1 MKFVA
6 ANFFFAMLVLCTAGA
21 ELSKERK
28 VMRTGDAV
36 ATQDKTITQV
46 VKMLEGILEKSKFE
60 GESERTAYAKYMC
73 DCDKRIE
80 EYTTTIATSQEDIT
94 LLANEIAQLK
104 AENGKLSTEC
114 AKLTAAI
121 AANEADQAALNSTR
135 ADENTKFLAFKSDL
149 DAAIGQLEEAVKT
162 LAEVSADQ
170 TLAEATAKDH
180 TKFMSGY
187 VTKYNPVSLLRVK
200 SSLKSVLA
208 VASAAM
214 DDKKART
221 MASFLQAPFTGSYTS
236 QSVEVMGI
244 LKNMK
249 DKFER
254 DVDEAVAQ
262 EAAQLE
268 AWTKV
273 IQIKIAEAADM
284 AKSYDKKQL
293 QLASNDDALSTKTG
307 QKTDT
312 EALMEEAESFLAQT
326 EEACAAKKKE
336 YAKRRLLQT
345 QEEAAL
351 SEAIAIL
358 DSDASFGTFGT
369 VSATSTGSLYPSALL
384 QLKSIRKHS
393 SEKEIQRSQLMQILQ
408 KAKGSKRVSKL
419 MSVVQA
425 TNVFQVVLDE
435 IDKMLEIIVEEGKA
449 DKENLDFCNS
459 ERTTNDGVIAEKTT
473 AIEEVLEPAIAKL
486 TKDINDPEVGLK
498 KQISDTEESLLQNKH
513 EQKTSTEE
521 RAEANALYKEDMANL
536 AEAKAILA
544 KALGVLK
551 AYYKYLDEQLK
562 LGLLQKRS
570 GHLADRRSMQAPKT
584 NTPLPTEDT
593 AVLKMQGESASGSNV
608 IDILS
613 HIRLETEEEE
623 KEAEISESN
632 ALQAYEA
639 EMAGLKSSEASLQ
652 STLATLEGDLATTEK
667 NLLQT
672 EEDLKTTEDEKAAAE
687 KYLADIKPG
696 CDFITANFETR
707 ENSRSVETGS
717 LQAAIVFIKST
728 PTYAAYEAEVHVES
742 LGGCVAACAPGEGL
756 VACKACLADVTVPAY
771 CAGHPDQADCG
782 SVETTPPPPTPPKAP
797 PKAGSKGIPKKTG
810 GAPKKTAGAKSSF
823 YTPPTPNLQGPT
835 FPTAGNALKGPPGF
849 KR

>member
-1 MKFVA
+1 MKQTMAVA
-6 ANFFFAMLVLCTAGA
+6 FFAFLVLIPAQA
-21 ELSKERK
+21 
-28 VMRTGDAV
+28 A
-36 ATQDKTITQV
+36 ATETRDKTITQV
-46 VKMLEGILEKSKFE
+46 VKMLQGMLDESKIQAD
-60 GESERTAYAKYMC
+60 SERTAYAKYIC
-73 DCDKRIE
+73 DCDKRTE
-80 EYTTTIATSQEDIT
+80 EYTGTIATSTEQISR
-94 LLANEIAQLK
+94 LANQIAQLK
-104 AENGKLSTEC
+104 ATNGELSTEC
-114 AKLTAAI
+114 DQLKKDM
-121 AANEADQAALNSTR
+121 AANEKAQQDQTNLRNNDNAAFVAL
-135 ADENTKFLAFKSDL
+135 KIDL
-149 DAAIGQLEEAVKT
+149 TAAIGQLDEAIET

-170 TLAEATAKDH
+170 TAEAATAKDH
-180 TKFMSGY
+180 TKFMSTY
-187 VTKYNPVSLLRVK
+187 TPKYNPVSLLKAK
-200 SSLKSVLA
+200 SALRAVLD
-208 VASAAM
+208 AAKFM
-214 DDKKART
+214 EPKKTRT
-221 MASFLQAPFTGSYTS
+221 LQSFMQAPFTGSYTS

-249 DKFER
+249 DTFESNLQQAT
-254 DVDEAVAQ
+254 DQ
-262 EAAQLE
+262 EAAQLK
-268 AWTKV
+268 AFTTY
-273 IQIKIAEAADM
+273 IQIKTAEHDDMSASYDSKQGDLSTNDGSLQIKKSQKMDTEGTMAEAEEF
-284 AKSYDKKQL
+284 L
-293 QLASNDDALSTKTG
+293 TT
-307 QKTDT
+307 T
-312 EALMEEAESFLAQT
+312 ENM
-326 EEACAAKKKE
+326 CAAKKAE
-336 YAKRRLLQT
+336 YSKRRMLQT
-345 QEEAAL
+345 EEEAAI

>member
-358 DSDASFGTFGT
+358 DSDAAFATFGS
-369 VSATSTGSLYPSALL
+369 VSATSTGSLSFL
-384 QLKSIRKHS
+384 QFKGIQKHS
-393 SEKEIQRSQLMQILQ
+393 MGDDHLRAQLMQTLS
-408 KAKGSKRVSKL
+408 KVKGSTRLSKL

-425 TNVFQVVLDE
+425 TNVFEVVLDE
-435 IDKMLEIIVEEGKA
+435 IDKMKALIVEEGKS

-459 ERTTNDGVIAEKTT
+459 ERTANDATIATKTYNIEQELKPKILQLTNS
-473 AIEEVLEPAIAKL
+473 IE
-486 TKDINDPEVGLK
+486 DPESGLK
-498 KQISDTEESLLQNKH
+498 KQIADTEASLVQNADN
-513 EQKTSTEE
+513 QKKSTEE
-521 RAEANALYKEDMANL
+521 RTASNLVFQKDMKEIAD
-536 AEAKAILA
+536 AKDTLNQAIA
-544 KALGVLK
+544 VLD
-551 AYYKYLDEQLK
+551 AYYKRLDKALK
-562 LGLLQKRS
+562 LGLVQKHR
-570 GHLADRRSMQAPKT
+570 APKE
-584 NTPLPTEDT
+584 NTPVPVTDS
-593 AVLKMQGESASGSNV
+593 AVLKMQGESTSGKDV
-608 IDILS
+608 ITKLSFILS
-613 HIRLETEEEE
+613 ETETEEQTEISDEKEE
-623 KEAEISESN
+623 KRLYDET
-632 ALQAYEA
+632 
-639 EMAGLKSSEASLQ
+639 M
-652 STLATLEGDLATTEK
+652 STLKGEESTLETSLAKLEGDLAKAEKDLMHTEQEK
-667 NLLQT
+667 KA
-672 EEDLKTTEDEKAAAE
+672 EEDEKAAAE
-687 KYLADIKPG
+687 AYLADIKPG
-696 CDFITANFETR
+696 CDFITENIVLRTTNRAEETKQL
-707 ENSRSVETGS
+707 N
-717 LQAAIVFIKST
+717 AAIDLIKGT
-728 PTYAAYEAEVHVES
+728 PVYMKFEAETHLES
-742 LGGCVAACAPGEGL
+742 LKGCVLECQGAEGT
-756 VACKACLADVTVPAY
+756 ATCKACLADVTVPAY
-771 CAGHPDQADCG
+771 CAGHPTVSGCG
-782 SVETTPPPPTPPKAP
+782 TST
-797 PKAGSKGIPKKTG
+797 
-810 GAPKKTAGAKSSF
+810 
-823 YTPPTPNLQGPT
+823 
-835 FPTAGNALKGPPGF
+835 
-849 KR
+849 R